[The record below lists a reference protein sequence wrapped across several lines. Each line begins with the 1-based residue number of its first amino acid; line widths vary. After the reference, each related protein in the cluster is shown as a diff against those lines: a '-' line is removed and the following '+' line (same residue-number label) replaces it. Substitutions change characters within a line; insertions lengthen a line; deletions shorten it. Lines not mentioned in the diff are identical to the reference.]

1 MINKLLR
8 HGSFTFAKKRVTDID
23 NAVARHLPTT
33 NLWATG
39 DGILPKRE
47 MLVSGWNVNGI
58 RSVLKKDK
66 LVPFLD

>member
-8 HGSFTFAKKRVTDID
+8 YGPFTFAKKRVTDID
-23 NAVARHLPTT
+23 NVVARHLPTT
-33 NLWATG
+33 DLWATG
-39 DGILPKRE
+39 YGILPKRE

-58 RSVLKKDK
+58 RSVMKKDK